1 MRDVAILI
9 RSKCLHIY
17 APRLSSRQVGFP
29 DDLTIRPTAAGDVVP
44 FVAMDSLARKLYHTS
59 AFSPH
64 GSTFM
69 ACMALLTSE

>member
-29 DDLTIRPTAAGDVVP
+29 DDLTIRPTAGGDVMP

-64 GSTFM
+64 GNAFISYT
-69 ACMALLTSE
+69 ALLTSE